1 MTGPFETYG
10 GVFGFEGLLSP
21 PSLPECDESDPVESA
36 VIRSLVRSWPRRATV
51 RRVEP
56 ELDDFF
62 DPAKADFPEDLLPF
76 REHDLYRC
84 LDETKK
90 DRLRAW
96 GWIAYNKNVMD
107 IEQFVVNPGFQLL
120 SRDAFGT
127 GLGDRHRAAA
137 LQSMV
142 DEEYHTLMH
151 LNASAATRRHRGWP
165 LREDALPTAQTVRRH
180 HAAAVGH
187 TDPRAAALTT
197 LAFTTVA
204 ETSISAYLALMTED
218 EGVQPV
224 NRATVALHRRDELCH
239 SSITGDLVT
248 MVYDG
253 LDADDRH
260 TLLEGLR
267 DGVDA
272 FTGSDLTTW
281 RAILEREEVTGAGTI
296 IADVT
301 ADSDR
306 KPMVQDCSAIRRLCE
321 HLGIAKDVRPA
332 W

>member
-1 MTGPFETYG
+1 MTGPFELFG
-10 GVFGFEGLLSP
+10 GTVGFETPLLRP
-21 PSLPECDESDPVESA
+21 ALPECDESNPVESA
-36 VIRSLVRSWPRRATV
+36 VIRGLVRSWPRRATV
-51 RRVEP
+51 RRAEP
-56 ELDDFF
+56 DLDELF
-62 DPAKADFPEDLLPF
+62 DASKADFSEELLPF

-84 LDETKK
+84 LPETKK
-90 DRLRAW
+90 ARLRAW

-120 SRDAFGT
+120 SRDAFGA

-151 LNASAATRRHRGWP
+151 LNASALTRRSRGWS
-165 LREDALPTAQTVRRH
+165 LREDALPVAQTVRRH
-180 HAAAVGH
+180 HSAVSRH

-204 ETSISAYLALMTED
+204 ETSISAYLGLMTED
-218 EGVQPV
+218 EAVQPV

-239 SSITGDLVT
+239 SSIAGDLVT
-248 MVYDG
+248 LVYDT
-253 LDADDRH
+253 LDADERD

-267 DGVDA
+267 EGVDA
-272 FTGSDLTTW
+272 FTGNDMTTW
-281 RAILEREEVTGAGTI
+281 RAILELEQVTGAGTI

-301 ADSDR
+301 ADGDQ
-306 KPMVQDCSAIRRLCE
+306 KPLVQDCSAIRRLCE
-321 HLGIAKDVRPA
+321 HLGVAQDIRDE

>member
-1 MTGPFETYG
+1 MTGPFELHG
-10 GVFGFEGLLSP
+10 GTFEGLLSP
-21 PSLPECDESDPVESA
+21 PTLPECDESNPVESA
-36 VIRSLVRSWPRRATV
+36 VIRGLVRSWPRRATV

-62 DPAKADFPEDLLPF
+62 DPAKADFPEALLPF

-127 GLGDRHRAAA
+127 GLGDGHRAAA

-165 LREDALPTAQTVRRH
+165 LREDALPAAQTVRRH
-180 HAAAVGH
+180 HAAVARH

-197 LAFTTVA
+197 LAYTTVA
-204 ETSISAYLALMTED
+204 ETSISAYLGLMTED
-218 EGVQPV
+218 EGVQPL
-224 NRATVALHRRDELCH
+224 NRATVALHRRDEQCH

-248 MVYDG
+248 LVYDT

-260 TLLEGLR
+260 TLREGLR
-267 DGVDA
+267 EGVDA
-272 FTGSDLTTW
+272 FTASDLTTW
-281 RAILEREEVTGAGTI
+281 RAILDQERVTGAETI

-301 ADSDR
+301 ADGDR

-321 HLGIAKDVRPA
+321 HLGVAEDIRDE

>member
-1 MTGPFETYG
+1 MTGPFELYG
-10 GVFGFEGLLSP
+10 GAGGFDGLLSP
-21 PSLPECDESDPVESA
+21 PMLPDCDESDPVESA
-36 VIRSLVRSWPRRATV
+36 VIRGLVRSWPARATV
-51 RRVEP
+51 RRAEP
-56 ELDDFF
+56 DLDDLF
-62 DPAKADFPEDLLPF
+62 DPSKADFSEDLIPF

-90 DRLRAW
+90 ARLRAW

-107 IEQFVVNPGFQLL
+107 VEQFVVNPGFQLL

-137 LQSMV
+137 VQSMV

-151 LNASAATRRHRGWP
+151 LNASALTRSRRGWP
-165 LREDALPTAQTVRRH
+165 LREDELPPSQTVRRH
-180 HAAAVGH
+180 HSEVSRH

-204 ETSISAYLALMTED
+204 ETSISSYLGLMTED
-218 EGVQPV
+218 ESVQPV

-248 MVYDG
+248 LVYDR
-253 LDADDRH
+253 LDADDRR
-260 TLLEGLR
+260 TLLEGLSA
-267 DGVDA
+267 GVDA
-272 FTGSDLTTW
+272 FTANDMRTW
-281 RAILEREEVTGAGTI
+281 LAILEHEQVTGAGTI
-296 IADVT
+296 IADAT
-301 ADSDR
+301 ADSVA

-321 HLGIAKDVRPA
+321 KLGVAKEIRDD